1 LAECR
6 KPRGNSDGSFT
17 ASSMHTSSSPCW
29 GSSPEKSTVLR
40 SICGGVPV
48 FKRSVSK
55 PRSCKFSV
63 SQTDFNT
70 TSQMQKSVRYAMGGM
85 RCVVRSSPAGNAKTC
100 CILQWMSEEMQRCDT
115 LSSLHLGGTQTAL
128 HVESH
133 GEYYVLKLD
142 VVASVCVPFGMIR
155 SFFW

>member
-1 LAECR
+1 MIFVAVYELLHCLLCLKDATLV
-6 KPRGNSDGSFT
+6 SF
-17 ASSMHTSSSPCW
+17 
-29 GSSPEKSTVLR
+29 K
-40 SICGGVPV
+40 
-48 FKRSVSK
+48 
-55 PRSCKFSV
+55 
-63 SQTDFNT
+63 TDFNS

-142 VVASVCVPFGMIR
+142 VVASICVPFGMIR